1 MKKLKTTILVFLIS
15 ITINNHAGNT
25 FSARSTSNDI
35 FSDSE
40 KNAPVTAVSTHYSP
54 ADLGMSAAS
63 LARIDLVVKEG
74 MDAKHFPDVRYWF

>member
-15 ITINNHAGNT
+15 ITINNHAGNA
-25 FSARSTSNDI
+25 FPVRSTSNDI
-35 FSDSE
+35 FSFAE
-40 KNAPVTAVSTHYSP
+40 NNPANPTAIKHYSP